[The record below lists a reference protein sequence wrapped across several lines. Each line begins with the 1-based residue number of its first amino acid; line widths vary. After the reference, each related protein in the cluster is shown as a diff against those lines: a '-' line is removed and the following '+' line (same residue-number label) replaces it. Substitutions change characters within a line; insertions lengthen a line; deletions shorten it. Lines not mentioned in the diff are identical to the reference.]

1 MQINRLFEMVY
12 ILMDRKKMTAKELS
26 DHFEVSQRT
35 IYRDIEILNTAGIPV
50 SANKGKGGGIE
61 LLENFLINKSAF
73 SEHEQNEIVFALQS
87 FRALKSINADNVLKK
102 LSAIFN
108 KDVINWIDVDFS
120 DWTANG
126 KEKFNTIKSA
136 IVEKKCLSFDYF
148 STNGEKTHRTAYP
161 MQLWFKHRA
170 WYVKAFCL
178 MRRDYRLFK
187 ISRVKNLSVS
197 SGESNFEVADLFEL
211 EIFQPN
217 ISNTINNKSG
227 EFYYEEQ
234 EDADGTIGTIT
245 EIKSGSPELSES
257 SELSELTG
265 QNNKAQKNNVDL
277 KLWVAASH
285 AHRVFDEFED
295 ENIQQDENGN
305 FIIRAIFPE
314 DEWLYGYILS
324 FNHGAEVLE
333 PLYFRDIIIDKLQK
347 TLMKYL

>member
-35 IYRDIEILNTAGIPV
+35 IYRDIEILNTAGIPI

-87 FRALKSINADNVLKK
+87 FRALKYVNADNVLKK

-120 DWTANG
+120 DWTVNG
-126 KEKFNTIKSA
+126 KEKFNIIKSA
-136 IVEKKCLSFDYF
+136 IVDKKCLSFDYF
-148 STNGEKTHRTAYP
+148 GTNGEKTHRTVYP
-161 MQLWFKHRA
+161 MQLWFKHNA
-170 WYVKAFCL
+170 WYAKAFCL

-187 ISRVKNLSVS
+187 ISRIKNLSAA

-211 EIFQPN
+211 EIFRPN
-217 ISNTINNKSG
+217 IANTLDNKSG

-234 EDADGTIGTIT
+234 EEPDGTLI
-245 EIKSGSPELSES
+245 ESESGSELKSA
-257 SELSELTG
+257 G
-265 QNNKAQKNNVDL
+265 QNIDPSNPKNNVDL
-277 KLWVAASH
+277 KLWIDISH
-285 AHRVFDEFED
+285 AHRVFDEFDE
-295 ENIQQDENGN
+295 ENIQTDENGN
-305 FIIRAIFPE
+305 FIIRGIFPE
-314 DEWLYGYILS
+314 DERLYGFILS

-333 PLYFRDIIIDKLQK
+333 PLYFRDKIIDKLQK

>member
-35 IYRDIEILNTAGIPV
+35 VYRDIEILNSAGIPV

-61 LLENFLINKSAF
+61 LVEDFLLNKSAF

-87 FRALKSINADNVLKK
+87 FRALKNINADNVLKK

-108 KDVINWIDVDFS
+108 KDVMNWIDVDFS
-120 DWTANG
+120 DWTSDG
-126 KEKFNTIKSA
+126 KEKFNMIKSA

-148 STNGEKTHRTAYP
+148 STNGEKTHRTVYP
-161 MQLWFKHRA
+161 VQLWFKHRA

-187 ISRVKNLSVS
+187 ISRMKNVS
-197 SGESNFEVADLFEL
+197 ASMGETNFEMADLFDL
-211 EIFQPN
+211 EIFQPS
-217 ISNTINNKSG
+217 ISNTRNKSG
-227 EFYYEEQ
+227 EFYYEES
-234 EDADGTIGTIT
+234 EPET
-245 EIKSGSPELSES
+245 EKSAES
-257 SELSELTG
+257 TESNTV
-265 QNNKAQKNNVDL
+265 AVKNNVDL
-277 KLWVAASH
+277 KLKIDASY
-285 AHRVFDEFED
+285 AHKVFDEFDE
-295 ENIQQDENGN
+295 ENIQTDENGN

-324 FNHGAEVLE
+324 FNSGAEVLE
-333 PLYFRDIIIDKLQK
+333 PLYFRDKIIDKLQK